1 MKIVD
6 LNANDIDKILKL
18 YSLYFDDGWNKN
30 MLTGAFNFNRF
41 FAIGL
46 QEEDLVGVITYSLSD
61 VDADIEGLVISK
73 EYRNKGLA
81 LFLLSELEKRLKEKN
96 VQKVF
101 LEVRESNISA
111 KNLYIKNGYQQINLR
126 KKYYND
132 GENAI
137 VMAKELI

>member
-6 LNANDIDKILKL
+6 LNANDIDKILEL

-30 MLTGAFNFNRF
+30 MLTGAFNSNRF

-81 LFLLSELEKRLKEKN
+81 LFLLSELEKRLKGEN

-101 LEVRESNISA
+101 LEVRESNIPA

-126 KKYYND
+126 KSYYND

>member
-30 MLTGAFNFNRF
+30 MLTGAFNSNRF

-81 LFLLSELEKRLKEKN
+81 LFLLSELEKRLKGEN

-101 LEVRESNISA
+101 LEVRESNIPA

-126 KKYYND
+126 KSYYND